1 MDVKFRPLLTVFV
14 LTAIATIVA
23 QLFPP
28 ARELLPL
35 ALLLDLV
42 PWASVV
48 AATVIATVRFR
59 REPLP
64 PIRLLLAVYGYFAGA
79 LVGTLGLAHLVAVVI
94 AAVDRGRQH
103 QFVYSF
109 HVYSLVLLGVLLT
122 AAGLMA
128 AIEAAGLARG
138 NRPAWR
144 ASLSVWTAILAINLP
159 LVPLQGFA
167 LLFSVL
173 AALEVLLLGG
183 MRGHF
188 DVKSMGD
195 TGSMT
200 ISQAGAHSGGD
211 AA

>member
-1 MDVKFRPLLTVFV
+1 MDVKLRPLLTVFV

-48 AATVIATVRFR
+48 AATVIATVRLR

-64 PIRLLLAVYGYFAGA
+64 LIRLLIAVYGYFAGA
-79 LVGTLGLAHLVAVVI
+79 LVGTLGLAHLVAVVMASI
-94 AAVDRGRQH
+94 DRGRQH

-109 HVYSLVLLGVLLT
+109 HFYSLILLGVLLF

-128 AIEAAGLARG
+128 AIQTAGLARG

-159 LVPLQGFA
+159 LVSLQGFA
-167 LLFSVL
+167 VLFSVL
-173 AALEVLLLGG
+173 AALELLLLVG
-183 MRGHF
+183 MRRHF
-188 DVKSMGD
+188 DE
-195 TGSMT
+195 GSL
-200 ISQAGAHSGGD
+200 GLVP
-211 AA
+211 